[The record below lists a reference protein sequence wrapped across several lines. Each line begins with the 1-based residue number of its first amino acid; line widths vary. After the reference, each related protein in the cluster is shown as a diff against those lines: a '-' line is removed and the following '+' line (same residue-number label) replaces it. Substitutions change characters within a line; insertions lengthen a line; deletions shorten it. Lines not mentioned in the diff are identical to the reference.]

1 MNILKKF
8 SMEGCCSI
16 VTGAATGLGKAM
28 AVSLSQAGSNIV
40 IADINIERAEE
51 TAEEIRADG
60 TEVFVV
66 KTDVSSQEDC
76 IKLAKAVKSRFGRID
91 VLINNAG
98 ICIHEKAE
106 DMQFTDWKKVIDID
120 ISGVFLMSQAIGKVM
135 IEQKKGSIINISSMS
150 GLIVNTPQCQ
160 CSYNS
165 AKAAVNMLTK
175 SLAIEWA
182 KHNIRVN
189 SIAPGYMKT
198 ELTRSDFERNS
209 DMVKRWLDL
218 MPMGR
223 PGEPE
228 ELAGIA
234 LYLASEASSYTT
246 GSVFVIDGGYTAL

>member
-189 SIAPGYMKT
+189 SIAPGFIATDMTDALGDEQKDALRKQIPLQRLGTPEDIASLVGFLTSDAGSYITGETVHVNGGMYM
-198 ELTRSDFERNS
+198 S
-209 DMVKRWLDL
+209 
-218 MPMGR
+218 
-223 PGEPE
+223 
-228 ELAGIA
+228 
-234 LYLASEASSYTT
+234 
-246 GSVFVIDGGYTAL
+246 